1 MLLLALRALLAFF
14 SAAVC
19 DMVGGRSRDRA
30 SSSNA
35 CLVPEFEAFCG
46 RVDVVELELG
56 QLGQLICLTPSSL
69 KRTRQ
74 EGSKTMEKDTGTRKN
89 PRTQETSSSSVD
101 YRAVKRRIN
110 RCAGAIVFV

>member
-1 MLLLALRALLAFF
+1 MALF

-46 RVDVVELELG
+46 RVDKTSQSCLCGPAPPLA
-56 QLGQLICLTPSSL
+56 LIIPKAARALH
-69 KRTRQ
+69 
-74 EGSKTMEKDTGTRKN
+74 GS
-89 PRTQETSSSSVD
+89 
-101 YRAVKRRIN
+101 
-110 RCAGAIVFV
+110 